1 MLATRKNPEVSLK
14 LKYRKVMELSLIASL
29 AILIIVFQA
38 FKVFEGSNRSGNQK
52 VDIKI
57 DVEDIPQ
64 TEQVKRPPAPAR
76 PAIPIESEDEDISE
90 DETIETTDI
99 DLTELPPP
107 PPAPE
112 DEDEPATI
120 FIAYDEPPQPIGGF
134 QAIQKNLVYP
144 EIARKAGVEGT
155 VFVKVLVDA
164 KGNVVGTD
172 VIKSLGNNGCDEA
185 AIKAIRSVKWKPA
198 MQRDKP
204 VKVWVSIP
212 VRFVLK

>member
-1 MLATRKNPEVSLK
+1 MLSKKNPEVSLK
-14 LKYRKVMELSLIASL
+14 IKYRKVMELSLILSL
-29 AILIIVFQA
+29 VVLVIVFQA
-38 FKVFEGSNRSGNQK
+38 FKVFESKESTGPKK
-52 VDIKI
+52 VDIQI
-57 DVEDIPQ
+57 DVQDIPQ
-64 TEQVKRPPAPAR
+64 TEQVKRPPAPSR

-90 DETIETTDI
+90 DETIEDTEI

-112 DEDEPATI
+112 QEDESANI
-120 FIAYDEPPQPIGGF
+120 FIAYDEAPAPIGGF
-134 QAIQKNLVYP
+134 AAIQKALEYP

-155 VFVKVLVDA
+155 VFVKVLVDER
-164 KGNVVGTD
+164 GNVVKTD

-185 AIKAIRSVKWKPA
+185 AVKAIKSVKWKPA